1 MTLIT
6 RPVIDNAHPSTTTF
20 TDGQTWTATVASTGE
35 TTLGNVA
42 VPAGETWVI
51 SSIWCQG
58 TGGIYRLDVTGTN
71 AMADV
76 VGKYIQNSDGDT
88 TLNSTPYSVD
98 ILVKGA
104 ATLTIYVT
112 NNDSASTSCNAMIQY
127 RRYKK

>member
-1 MTLIT
+1 MTLIS
-6 RPVIDNAHPSTTTF
+6 RPVIDNVHPSTTTF
-20 TDGQTWTATVASTGE
+20 TDSQTWSATVASTGE
-35 TTLGNVA
+35 TTLGNIS

-88 TLNSTPYSVD
+88 TLNSTPHSVD